1 MTKIALIRTLSGS
14 FKPAYDSD
22 VELSKKIKINQV
34 YEYEF
39 KQPRNYMFLK
49 KFFALVN
56 LVYQNQEQYNNIEH
70 LRRDLIIESGNYDL
84 RHDLNGVEIRE
95 AKSISFANMGQN
107 EFDKLYSDVIDVI
120 VKHFHFD
127 KEEIIQN
134 VEQYF

>member
-1 MTKIALIRTLSGS
+1 MTKIALIRTLSG
-14 FKPAYDSD
+14 FKPAFESD
-22 VELSKKIKINQV
+22 IELSKKIKLNKV

-84 RHDLNGVEIRE
+84 RYDLNGFELRE
-95 AKSISFANMGQN
+95 AKSISFAKMSQN
-107 EFDKLYSDVIDVI
+107 DFDKLYSDVIDVI
-120 VKHFHFD
+120 IKYFNFD
-127 KEEIIQN
+127 KEEILLA